1 MDDSKQKM
9 KWEKFIDKQNAMV
22 ATKDVKQDPQ
32 NEELL
37 MDFTSSFKQTTRAG
51 KAMKKKAAANKKKK
65 SNSKSL
71 PRDGT
76 DDVNKD
82 LEDANFL
89 QNDANTI
96 VTDPQ

>member
-1 MDDSKQKM
+1 M
-9 KWEKFIDKQNAMV
+9 KWEKFIDKQNVMV
-22 ATKDVKQDPQ
+22 ASRDAKQGPE

-37 MDFTSSFKQTTRAG
+37 MDFTSSFKQSTRAG
-51 KAMKKKAAANKKKK
+51 KAMKKKTAANKKKK

-82 LEDANFL
+82 LEDSNFL

>member
-1 MDDSKQKM
+1 
-9 KWEKFIDKQNAMV
+9 
-22 ATKDVKQDPQ
+22 
-32 NEELL
+32 
-37 MDFTSSFKQTTRAG
+37 MDFSSSFKQTTRAG

-82 LEDANFL
+82 LEDSNFL

-96 VTDPQ
+96 ITDPQ

>member
-1 MDDSKQKM
+1 
-9 KWEKFIDKQNAMV
+9 
-22 ATKDVKQDPQ
+22 
-32 NEELL
+32 
-37 MDFTSSFKQTTRAG
+37 
-51 KAMKKKAAANKKKK
+51 MKKKAAANKKKK